1 MKKVVFIMVLLS
13 AIARLGLAQTQTK
26 TDGLL
31 PVKYE
36 ELTAPDFVKA
46 VEKSEGVCI
55 IPLGIMEKHGPH
67 MPLGTDLIAARNLA
81 VNAAKMEY
89 AVVFPEYYFG
99 QINEAKHQPGTIA
112 YSPELTWK
120 LLQETCNE
128 LARNGFSKIVLVN
141 GHGGNNDFLH
151 YFVFC
156 QNAEAHPYQLFLYE
170 PQIPDSEMAP
180 AEKLVKSKVE
190 EMHAGERETSEMLA
204 IRPDLVKLDAVKS
217 ESGNDQARLNNLPD
231 FFTALWWYARFPNH
245 YAGDAQYAN
254 AQLGKMLVDIQV
266 KHLAKA
272 LRQVKEDSTL
282 RKLQE
287 QYQKETSNPTKSK

>member
-1 MKKVVFIMVLLS
+1 MVLFS
-13 AIARLGLAQTQTK
+13 VFARVSLAQTQAK
-26 TDGLL
+26 ADISL
-31 PVKYE
+31 PVQYE
-36 ELTAPDFVKA
+36 ELTAPDFIKA

-81 VNAAKMEY
+81 VSAAKLEY

-151 YFVFC
+151 YFVFY
-156 QNAEAHPYQLFLYE
+156 QNAEPHPYQLYLYE
-170 PQIPDSEMAP
+170 PQIPDSEMAQ
-180 AEKLVKSKVE
+180 AEKMVKSKVE

-204 IRPDLVKLDAVKS
+204 IRPDLVKLETVKT
-217 ESGNDQARLNNLPD
+217 ESGEDQARLKNLPD

-254 AQLGKMLVDIQV
+254 AQLGKLLVDIQV

-272 LRQVKEDSTL
+272 LRQVKEDANL
-282 RKLQE
+282 KKLQE
-287 QYQKETSNPTKSK
+287 QYQKETNNPLKVK

>member
-1 MKKVVFIMVLLS
+1 MKKTAFVLVALFAS
-13 AIARLGLAQTQTK
+13 AHLLMAQTQAK
-26 TDGLL
+26 ADSPL

-46 VEKSEGVCI
+46 VEKSNGVCI
-55 IPLGIMEKHGPH
+55 IPMGIMEKHGPH

-81 VNAAKMEY
+81 VNAAKTEY

-99 QINEAKHQPGTIA
+99 QINEARHQPGTIA

-156 QNAEAHPYQLFLYE
+156 QNAEPHPYQLYLYE
-170 PQIPDSEMAP
+170 PQIPDSEMAQ

-204 IRPDLVKLDAVKS
+204 IRPDLVKLEAVKT
-217 ESGNDQARLNNLPD
+217 ESGDDQARMNNLPD

-254 AQLGKMLVDIQV
+254 AQLGKLLIDIQV

-272 LRQVKEDSTL
+272 LRQVKEDTTL
-282 RKLQE
+282 KKLQE
-287 QYQKETSNPTKSK
+287 QYQKESANPMKVK